1 MQSGQSEEVLQGH
14 LYSTMQQILANQNR
28 VQPIIGL
35 SAMTECYCSVYP
47 PMYVCEVCSLLL
59 TKAEIKNHITGSQ
72 HRFCYIKSRHAY
84 DWQADADLTLLVWP
98 LKEVARVLE
107 SREGTGKVQVLEL
120 DEETY
125 RNMTSDPA
133 SAVTL
138 LQATRRQQK
147 KVKVADAPPTSV
159 IPDHASSE
167 GSPGDGLLVPD
178 RRSSSESDDT
188 MSSSVHLPGPS
199 AAGPDPATLSV
210 KAELPGTFSQLEE
223 RLQEPFVK
231 YDGPKPLIGLQA
243 VVQCVGD
250 VGAPPPCCYLCQ
262 SCSKRVT
269 DDHIIDHLTS
279 AFHQYHY
286 IKSQHSHL
294 LRKMKVG
301 MNGISVALRALSV
314 VLEREK
320 GRGQMQVKRTSTSLL
335 CEVLQRPFQWGK
347 TGAAGVPD
355 VPVRCHACL
364 TPLPFSWSGMEALN
378 LPAVKGEKLEAESDA
393 LTEAAV
399 WSDGICPKLSVTL
412 APCAIGGHEAA
423 AKHGPAVSEA
433 ANAGKPTPSQ
443 PMFKV
448 TLPLREGPVL
458 VQRAE
463 FGRRAAKRKRRSA
476 HRDWFSRVEVCTD
489 TMFDGWRNTHPRPP
503 KKKKKPKRKAPVK
516 AGQAKTSYH

>member
-1 MQSGQSEEVLQGH
+1 MSTVRTAGHAAMQSGQSEEVLQGH

-335 CEVLQRPFQWGK
+335 CEVLQRPFQWG
-347 TGAAGVPD
+347 
-355 VPVRCHACL
+355 
-364 TPLPFSWSGMEALN
+364 
-378 LPAVKGEKLEAESDA
+378 
-393 LTEAAV
+393 
-399 WSDGICPKLSVTL
+399 DGICPKLSVTL